1 MSIRPIKVAIVDN
14 HPLAI
19 NGLKTMLALYPEAVQ
34 VTETYHSG
42 TSLLE
47 GLSRVQPE
55 VLLLDILLPDQS
67 GKELAPIITKKY
79 PEVRMIALT
88 SLDSP
93 AVVKSMMQRGCL
105 GYLLKDTDDKTLIE
119 AIRQVYQGNEFIEP
133 SLKETLLQHLIKYRA
148 QSTDILPE
156 LTQRER
162 EVLRLIVSEHTTQEI
177 ADKLFISFRTV
188 ENHRYSLLQ
197 KLDVKNTA
205 GLVRMAIT
213 LGLVD

>member
-1 MSIRPIKVAIVDN
+1 MPIDVAIVDN

-19 NGLKTMLALYPEAVQ
+19 NGLKAMLGLYPEVVHVSA
-34 VTETYHSG
+34 TYHSG
-42 TSLLE
+42 AALLE
-47 GLSRVQPE
+47 GLQRSQPE
-55 VLLLDILLPDQS
+55 VLLLDILLPDKS
-67 GKELAPIITKKY
+67 GKELAPVIARTW
-79 PEVRMIALT
+79 PGVRMIALT

-105 GYLLKDTDDKTLIE
+105 GYLLKDSDEKTLID
-119 AIRQVYQGNEFIEP
+119 AIEQVYKGEEFIEP

-148 QSTDILPE
+148 QSTDIIPE
-156 LTQRER
+156 LTQREK
-162 EVLRLIVSEHTTQEI
+162 EILKLIVSEHTTQEI

>member
-1 MSIRPIKVAIVDN
+1 MPIKVAIVDN

-19 NGLKTMLALYPEAVQ
+19 NGLKTMLALYPQAVQ
-34 VTETYHSG
+34 ITATYHSG
-42 TSLLE
+42 SALLE
-47 GLSRVQPE
+47 GLSRSQPE
-55 VLLLDILLPDQS
+55 VLLLDILLPDKS
-67 GKELAPIITKKY
+67 GKDLAPVIAKDY
-79 PEVRMIALT
+79 PDVRMIALT

-93 AVVKSMMQRGCL
+93 AVVKSMMQRGCR
-105 GYLLKDTDDKTLIE
+105 GYLLKDTDEKTLID
-119 AIRQVYQGNEFIEP
+119 AIEQVYKGEEFIEP
-133 SLKETLLQHLIKYRA
+133 TLKESLLQHLIKYRA
-148 QSTDILPE
+148 QHTDILPE

-213 LGLVD
+213 LGLVE

>member
-1 MSIRPIKVAIVDN
+1 MHTKPIQVGIVDN

-19 NGLKTMLALYPEAVQ
+19 NGLKTMLGLYPDEVEVMA
-34 VTETYHSG
+34 TYHCG
-42 TSLLE
+42 ASLLE
-47 GLSRVQPE
+47 GLAQIQPE

-67 GKELAPIITKKY
+67 GKELAPIIARSY
-79 PEVRMIALT
+79 PAVRMIALT

-119 AIRQVYQGNEFIEP
+119 AIREVYLGKEFIEP

-162 EVLRLIVSEHTTQEI
+162 EILKLIVLEHTTQEI

>member
-1 MSIRPIKVAIVDN
+1 
-14 HPLAI
+14 
-19 NGLKTMLALYPEAVQ
+19 
-34 VTETYHSG
+34 
-42 TSLLE
+42 
-47 GLSRVQPE
+47 
-55 VLLLDILLPDQS
+55 
-67 GKELAPIITKKY
+67 
-79 PEVRMIALT
+79 
-88 SLDSP
+88 
-93 AVVKSMMQRGCL
+93 
-105 GYLLKDTDDKTLIE
+105 
-119 AIRQVYQGNEFIEP
+119 VYRGNEFIEP

-177 ADKLFISFRTV
+177 ADKLCISFRTV